1 MQSMTVDV
9 GAQIRKGVVEY
20 CALGLLSREPM
31 YGWRLSEELVSL
43 GMIASI
49 GTLYPV
55 LGRLKDR
62 GLITSYPGESGSG
75 PVRKYYKLT
84 PSGQAELGEFRR
96 QWEPFTRSV
105 QAIVAGDDT

>member
-1 MQSMTVDV
+1 MHCMALDV

-31 YGWRLSEELVSL
+31 YGWRLSEELVAM
-43 GMIASI
+43 GMIASV

-62 GLITSYPGESGSG
+62 GLITSFVGENGSG

-84 PSGQAELGEFRR
+84 PAGDAELREFRR

-105 QAIVAGDDT
+105 QAIVAGDDA